1 MSFIK
6 SIKLKN
12 FRNFKALE
20 INNFERFNILV
31 GDNAVGKTNLLEA
44 INLICEQHSFRK
56 PKWQDL
62 LPNYEANNDLMFIEG
77 IDSENN
83 KISLS
88 VSNALKKLKYN
99 GKNKSSLEIKK
110 KLPCVTFV
118 PDDLMVVKGAS
129 KLRRDLVDKIGCQLS
144 KNYQVVR
151 RDCNNLIAQKNYML
165 KNCPDLNT
173 LKALNEVMIITASQF
188 TLLRRNLLS
197 IYAEYITNS
206 YNKICSSHDDS
217 NLNKLNEVLN
227 FYYISNILN
236 FDNES
241 FENVTECNLTKA
253 ELQKLIKDKLILLEQ
268 KELVSGRS
276 LIGPH
281 RDDVKFTINNIEAK
295 DYASQGQ
302 QRSIVLA
309 LKLAHLKL
317 IESKIKK
324 SPILLLDDVMSELDK
339 TRRNKLLNLLDNI
352 SQVFITTTNLDYFD
366 NSFLDKANIIK
377 LAK

>member
-31 GDNAVGKTNLLEA
+31 GNNAVGKTNLLEA

-62 LPNYEANNDLMFIEG
+62 LTSSAVNNDLMFIEG

-88 VSNALKKLKYN
+88 VSNGSKKLKFN
-99 GKNKSSLEIKK
+99 GKYKTSIDIKN
-110 KLPCVTFV
+110 KLPCVTFI
-118 PDDLMVVKGAS
+118 PDDLMVVKGSS

-151 RDCNNLIAQKNYML
+151 RDYNNLIAQKNYML
-165 KNCPDLNT
+165 KKCPDLNT
-173 LKALNEVMIITASQF
+173 LKALNEVMVITASQF

-206 YNKICSSHDDS
+206 YNKICSSHDED
-217 NLNKLNEVLN
+217 NLNKSNEALN
-227 FYYISNILN
+227 FYYVSNILN
-236 FDNES
+236 FDKES

-253 ELQKLIKDKLILLEQ
+253 ELQKLIKDKLLLLEQ

-281 RDDVKFTINNIEAK
+281 RDDIKFTLNNIEAK

-302 QRSIVLA
+302 HRSIILA

-339 TRRNKLLNLLDNI
+339 TRRNKLLNLLNNI

-366 NSFLDKANIIK
+366 NSFLDKADIIK
-377 LAK
+377 LP